1 MSKRDVTPEDFQ
13 QLLNWLG
20 PDPQR
25 AGEKYE
31 SIRRGLTTLFDT
43 WQCAEPDN
51 LADETINRVLIKVQ
65 NIAATYSGDPALY
78 FYGTAKNVRH
88 EHFRRLRPE
97 PLPPNIR
104 IAATQGNDEKERV
117 HACLDKCLD
126 SLTAIDRELILEYY
140 RGEKKVKVTNRRQ
153 LGERVGVS
161 TNALRVR
168 IFRLRENL
176 EKCICRCIEGPAR
189 GNKTSQT
196 SLYMGGTH

>member
-88 EHFRRLRPE
+88 EHFRRLR
-97 PLPPNIR
+97 R
-104 IAATQGNDEKERV
+104 TIAPQHKNCGN
-117 HACLDKCLD
+117 
-126 SLTAIDRELILEYY
+126 S
-140 RGEKKVKVTNRRQ
+140 GQRRK
-153 LGERVGVS
+153 RAS
-161 TNALRVR
+161 SRMPR
-168 IFRLRENL
+168 
-176 EKCICRCIEGPAR
+176 
-189 GNKTSQT
+189 
-196 SLYMGGTH
+196 